1 VSAGGDTT
9 LKYEVTLSPRNARE
23 FLGALVLAL
32 FFVADDEITWREDDA
47 GRVAVENAGKCLMEI
62 DAEAREVRFFSLFE
76 KRFVPVDPARAEKIL
91 TLIDFFLRRRLE
103 PGDEIALDYP
113 LKGKTYRIDA
123 RAVSRGE
130 FKLAAMPEKAFPC
143 TRVDG
148 LITGWGDE
156 KQTTV
161 EAYVG
166 REGEFAGKLLRI
178 SFKFTDWPR
187 VTLTLARCAN

>member
-1 VSAGGDTT
+1 M
-9 LKYEVTLSPRNARE
+9 
-23 FLGALVLAL
+23 VLAL

-47 GRVAVENAGKCLMEI
+47 GLIDIENAGKVLMKA
-62 DAEAREVRFFSLFE
+62 DPGGRTLHFFSLFE
-76 KRFVPVDPARAEKIL
+76 KRFVPVDPARAEKVL
-91 TLIDFFLRRRLE
+91 TLIDFFLRRRLA

-113 LKGKTYRIDA
+113 LKGKSYRIEA
-123 RAVSRGE
+123 GAVSRGE

-148 LITGWGDE
+148 VITGWGDG
-156 KQTTV
+156 KQTAI

-166 REGEFAGKLLRI
+166 REGEFAGRILKI

-187 VTLTLARCAN
+187 VTLTLASCAN